1 MWRSKKFILV
11 LVLAVVV
18 LAGSIG
24 GVALANDGNGHD
36 SPPEARHEALLDR
49 VTEIYQE
56 NTGVAI
62 DTQQLQDAF
71 AQAQSEM
78 RDAALQERLQYLVD
92 EGRITQDQA
101 DQYRAWQQARPDM
114 EPFRQQLR
122 EWQQSSPDVPDG
134 FGFKGHGRFRGMGGM
149 RGFGGPCVPLE

>member
-1 MWRSKKFILV
+1 MWRSKKFILIV
-11 LVLAVVV
+11 VLATVV

-24 GVALANDGNGHD
+24 GVALANDGNGDD

-49 VTEIYQE
+49 VAEIYQE

-71 AQAQSEM
+71 AQAQSEVVTEAM
-78 RDAALQERLQYLVD
+78 QNHLQYLVD
-92 EGRITQDQA
+92 QGQITQDEA
-101 DQYRAWQQARPDM
+101 DQLWNWWQAKPDM
-114 EPFRQQLR
+114 EQFMGQLR

-134 FGFKGHGRFRGMGGM
+134 FGFKGHGGFHGRGGM
-149 RGFGGPCVPLE
+149 RGFGGRCAPIE